1 MFAIFGLGPVE
12 MFVLLVIAVVV
23 LVLVLTRRGGRT
35 TPPPRAG
42 LDDPLRRIMRD
53 YETLTERER
62 RQLLQFVQDD
72 LRGVRQPKAPVSPPP
87 APPESYTP

>member
-1 MFAIFGLGPVE
+1 MFAIFGLGPSE
-12 MFVLLVIAVVV
+12 MLVLLVIAVVV
-23 LVLVLTRRGGRT
+23 LALVLTRRGGRT
-35 TPPPRAG
+35 TPQPRVG
-42 LDDPLRRIMRD
+42 VDDPLRRIKRD

-72 LRGVRQPKAPVSPPP
+72 LRGMRQPDTPAS